1 MTMNIAISSLVML
14 TKFARE
20 SHHTDNIFKLL
31 HIIFIYIYLY
41 CILFLYKN
49 KMTQNESLVSLLHM
63 LNKLE
68 NDVAKAKAAVQKM
81 FGDEGNAYNAIP
93 TSSSVSMADEEG
105 MHVVEGKFDGTFMQ
119 WDDGKMYPVPMNYAS
134 KTKLIPGDMLK
145 LRIMEDGKLIYK
157 VTGPAPRKF
166 LKAKL
171 TKTEEGK
178 FIALTEENKTYAL
191 NQAAVTFFKW
201 TIGNEITIIVNGGED
216 TNVAA
221 IEAVISK

>member
-1 MTMNIAISSLVML
+1 MTQ
-14 TKFARE
+14 
-20 SHHTDNIFKLL
+20 
-31 HIIFIYIYLY
+31 
-41 CILFLYKN
+41 
-49 KMTQNESLVSLLHM
+49 QNESLVSLLHL

-68 NDVAKAKAAVQKM
+68 NDVIKAKALVQKL
-81 FGDEGNAYNAIP
+81 FGDWVSPYENVQNASAAVNI
-93 TSSSVSMADEEG
+93 EEDG
-105 MHVVEGKFDGTFMQ
+105 MQVVEGKFDGTFMKGN
-119 WDDGKMYPVPMNYAS
+119 DTKIYPVPMNYAS

-157 VTGPAPRKF
+157 VIGPAPRKF

-178 FIALTEENKTYAL
+178 FIALTEENKTYSL

-201 TIGNEITIIVNGGED
+201 NVGNEITIIVNSADEW
-216 TNVAA
+216 NFAA

>member
-1 MTMNIAISSLVML
+1 MTQ
-14 TKFARE
+14 
-20 SHHTDNIFKLL
+20 
-31 HIIFIYIYLY
+31 
-41 CILFLYKN
+41 
-49 KMTQNESLVSLLHM
+49 QNESLVSLLHM

-68 NDVAKAKAAVQKM
+68 NDVVKAKALVQKM
-81 FGDEGNAYNAIP
+81 FGENWSAYEAVP
-93 TSSSVSMADEEG
+93 TSVVSSVDEDG
-105 MHVVEGKFDGTFMQ
+105 VQVVEGKFDGTFMIGN
-119 WDDGKMYPVPMNYAS
+119 DGKMYPVPMNYAS

-157 VTGPAPRKF
+157 VIGPAARKF

-178 FIALTEENKTYAL
+178 FIALTEENKTFAL

-201 TIGNEITIIVNGGED
+201 NVGNEITIIINGGED
-216 TNVAA
+216 YAFAA

>member
-1 MTMNIAISSLVML
+1 
-14 TKFARE
+14 
-20 SHHTDNIFKLL
+20 
-31 HIIFIYIYLY
+31 
-41 CILFLYKN
+41 
-49 KMTQNESLVSLLHM
+49 M

-68 NDVAKAKAAVQKM
+68 NDVVKAKAVVQKM
-81 FGDEGNAYNAIP
+81 FGENGSAYEAVA
-93 TSSSVSMADEEG
+93 TSVASASIEEDG
-105 MHVVEGKFDGTFMQ
+105 VQVVEGKFDGTFMIGN
-119 WDDGKMYPVPMNYAS
+119 DGKMYPVPMNYAS

-157 VTGPAPRKF
+157 VIGPAARKF

-178 FIALTEENKTYAL
+178 FIALTEENKTFAL

-201 TIGNEITIIVNGGED
+201 NVGNEITIIINGGEEYAF
-216 TNVAA
+216 AA

>member
-1 MTMNIAISSLVML
+1 
-14 TKFARE
+14 
-20 SHHTDNIFKLL
+20 
-31 HIIFIYIYLY
+31 
-41 CILFLYKN
+41 
-49 KMTQNESLVSLLHM
+49 MTQNESLVSLLHM

-68 NDVAKAKAAVQKM
+68 SDVVKAKAAVQKM
-81 FGDEGNAYNAIP
+81 FGDEGSAYNAIP
-93 TSSSVSMADEEG
+93 SASTQVADEEG
-105 MHVVEGKFDGTFMQ
+105 MQVVEGKFDGTFMQ
-119 WDDGKMYPVPMNYAS
+119 GGDGKMYPVPMNYAS
-134 KTKLIPGDMLK
+134 KTKLVPGDMLK

-178 FIALTEENKTYAL
+178 FIALTEDNKTYSL
-191 NQAAVTFFKW
+191 NQAAVTFFKG

-216 TNVAA
+216 TSFAA